1 MIPQKITPTQS
12 QKWYWASG
20 KQKHPQKLLLGR
32 NPRNQ
37 GVRSFFSSSASLVTL
52 NCPTEGPRVE
62 IEYEHELESIPITRS
77 SLSNW

>member
-1 MIPQKITPTQS
+1 MPQKITRIQNR
-12 QKWYWASG
+12 KWYWASG
-20 KQKHPQKLLLGR
+20 KQKHQQKRLLGR

-37 GVRSFFSSSASLVTL
+37 GVRSLYFLFASVVTL
-52 NCPTEGPRVE
+52 NRLTEGPRVE